1 MKAFPKLRWNTL
13 INPILVGLIAA
24 GFLSCSKEEK
34 IKTDV
39 VAQVNLVKMTTKDL
53 DLAVPPSVSNEV
65 NLSLKRKLVE
75 KWIED
80 EIFYQAA
87 MKEGLTL
94 SETELQQVANYQRG
108 LLVEKF
114 LDKYANVN
122 YKPLDQDIENYY
134 NRHRQE
140 FVWKEDYAHLIHLV
154 LDTDDKTLKDEISK
168 STNLLEIIKN
178 NLLDQQS
185 KSGRPTGDLGY
196 IKLSE
201 LPARLVQTVKQTPT
215 GAIRGP
221 IKTEF
226 GYHYIQVLDVQP
238 AGAQQD
244 LDVVKDEIIMR
255 LKIAHHIKEIEKLK
269 QNLLPGF
276 TIQTD
281 LSKINQ

>member
-1 MKAFPKLRWNTL
+1 MKAFAKLRWNTL